1 MGGDVTPFF
10 FLSLSL
16 SHSSFLL
23 RGALIFPPG
32 CVQETRL
39 TSEESGMKRSLLSPN
54 PVRQS
59 KGLWDAVHDRKTGI
73 KTEGSD
79 YELDGRKRE
88 SEGENVKITA
98 DSVFI

>member
-1 MGGDVTPFF
+1 
-10 FLSLSL
+10 
-16 SHSSFLL
+16 
-23 RGALIFPPG
+23 
-32 CVQETRL
+32 
-39 TSEESGMKRSLLSPN
+39 MKRSLLSPN

-79 YELDGRKRE
+79 YEQDGQKRE

-98 DSVFI
+98 DSVFIYPFV